1 MVINMICYGFFHWL
15 TMDVV
20 RLRSSTLTLFQSISG
35 GLSWAEAVDPL
46 MPMGSLA
53 GTRSDRK
60 KGVKKWGK
68 SGKIGGKLEVKFWNP
83 MGFSGKSWESEEKH
97 ETSIGFD
104 TDLVNKNGGLW
115 GNVHGFSW
123 NGGLNICNRRIT
135 CINMC
140 KQNNE
145 EVFSKKISGSNMFQ
159 HINIRISILP
169 SRKEHHGE
177 KRGNI
182 TCNEDT

>member
-1 MVINMICYGFFHWL
+1 MVFSLVNNGRSP
-15 TMDVV
+15 V
-20 RLRSSTLTLFQSISG
+20 RSSGPPPWRSSSPSLVASVGPKPWIPWCPWVPWRREVTEKKAWKNG
-35 GLSWAEAVDPL
+35 GNL
-46 MPMGSLA
+46 
-53 GTRSDRK
+53 
-60 KGVKKWGK
+60 
-68 SGKIGGKLEVKFWNP
+68 GKLGENWRWNSEIP
-83 MGFSGKSWESEEKH
+83 WDFRGKSWESEEKH